1 MEIRWIQ
8 RGNEPLKQE
17 NISVRKLGC
26 FLGLMVCG
34 EAIGWGAPPLRLGA
48 FLAGKALEEWGA
60 VWRGKTPKRLGCRLA
75 GQSPE
80 KTAPCIRAQ
89 KRFDELR
96 RSLSKRALSPSA
108 ARGAGS
114 HCKQNSSKMLANF
127 ISFHL
132 LG

>member
-1 MEIRWIQ
+1 M
-8 RGNEPLKQE
+8 
-17 NISVRKLGC
+17 
-26 FLGLMVCG
+26 
-34 EAIGWGAPPLRLGA
+34 RLGA

-89 KRFDELR
+89 NRFDELR